1 MVPTRR
7 TTIVASGRKFKGA
20 GWSLRRI
27 GRVGRNAGGSDVS
40 VSRNIYKILPA
51 KRILSLIIV
60 SDGCSNSRGD
70 KI

>member
-7 TTIVASGRKFKGA
+7 TTVVASGRKFKGA
-20 GWSLRRI
+20 GSLRHI
-27 GRVGRNAGGSDVS
+27 GKVGRNAGGNDVS
-40 VSRNIYKILPA
+40 LSPNIHKTLPA